1 MHGTDVPGVRTNP
14 GSEGDSMIADTH
26 PLHLT
31 GPWRKSTK
39 SASGGCVE
47 AAPAERRPH
56 AGEASVR
63 PAGTTATHPGE

>member
-1 MHGTDVPGVRTNP
+1 
-14 GSEGDSMIADTH
+14 MIADTH